1 MQNNEKYRKRREKMT
16 HNEKQRKI
24 MKTHEKMKKR

>member
-16 HNEKQRKI
+16 KNKKQRKI